1 MIDVKVDTEALERA
15 SRTLRRH
22 SEKMESV
29 TDFLIKRLN
38 AIHSEFD
45 DENYDRTLEAVTEI
59 RRGIRGIAESVSAL
73 DRNLKSL
80 EKIIVDYANGGYKG

>member
-1 MIDVKVDTEALERA
+1 MIDVKVETEALERA
-15 SRTLRRH
+15 SRTLRRR

-45 DENYDRTLEAVTEI
+45 DVNYDRTLEAIIGV
-59 RRGIRGIAESVSAL
+59 RSGIHSISATADAL
-73 DRNLKSL
+73 GRDLKKL
-80 EKIIVDYANGGYKG
+80 EAIIEDYANGGYKG